1 MTVFYRAGFTPS
13 RLVGLAFGLIIFAL
27 IIGLDTSL
35 KHSANYG
42 MRPAYA
48 AAVTALMAIWWL
60 SEALPI
66 HWTACLP
73 LVLYP
78 ALGVYGGSTGADLRD
93 TALSYVD
100 TYIFLYAGGMC
111 IAAAMQLWGLHRR
124 IALTIMRR
132 IGTDPRNLLLGILV
146 STAFISFWISNSA
159 TATMMVSIGFAIIKQ
174 LESRVEGRRLGAYGM
189 AIMLGVAYA
198 ANVGGIATKIGT
210 ATNAQFSGLLA
221 QMGVEVSFIQFSLV
235 GFPFVVLFLPIVW
248 YALWRIGRKDA
259 PQEDLGKQAI
269 DAEMHKLGPMTYAEK
284 VVLAVFV
291 SAAVLWIAGSP
302 LTALFKASFP
312 SVTITTARVESSVA
326 MLAAVILMV
335 WRIEGRSALG
345 IKGLKL
351 VPWTSLLLLGGSF
364 AMAEG
369 IRSSGLSVWLGQQLT
384 FVNAFGPFSQ
394 VMVISVATV
403 ALSAIA
409 SNVATVSVMFNIV
422 RDAIASKFLLT
433 ALFTTSLAA
442 SCDFALPAGTPPNA
456 IVFGTGYVSLPQM
469 VKTGVVLDLAAA
481 VMVVLWCWLIVPIV
495 FGSTLVNP

>member
-1 MTVFYRAGFTPS
+1 MTAFYRAGFTPS
-13 RLVGLAFGLIIFAL
+13 RLVGLVVGLVVFAL
-27 IIGLDTSL
+27 IIGLDSSL
-35 KHSANYG
+35 KHSADYG

-60 SEALPI
+60 TEALPI

-78 ALGVYGGSTGADLRD
+78 VLGVSGGGAGADLRD

-111 IAAAMQLWGLHRR
+111 VASAMQFWGLHRR
-124 IALTIMRR
+124 IALSIMRQ
-132 IGTDPRNLLLGILV
+132 IGTDPRFLLLGILV
-146 STAFISFWISNSA
+146 ATAFISFWISNSA
-159 TATMMVSIGFAIIKQ
+159 TATMMVSIGFAVIKQ

-210 ATNAQFSGLLA
+210 ATNAQFSGLLS
-221 QMGVEVSFIQFSLV
+221 QMGIEVSFIQFSLV
-235 GFPFVVLFLPIVW
+235 GFPFVVLFLPVVW
-248 YALWRIGRKDA
+248 YALWRLGRKDA
-259 PQEDLGKQAI
+259 PREDLGKQAI
-269 DAEMHKLGPMTYAEK
+269 DAEMHKLGPMSYAEK
-284 VVLAVFV
+284 VVLTVFV

-302 LTALFKASFP
+302 LTALLKASYP

-326 MLAAVILMV
+326 VLAAVILMI
-335 WRIEGRSALG
+335 WRIEGRAALG
-345 IKGLKL
+345 IDGLKL
-351 VPWTSLLLLGGSF
+351 VPWSSLLLLGGSF

-369 IRSSGLSVWLGQQLT
+369 IRSSGLSIWMGQQLT
-384 FVNAFGPFSQ
+384 FVNAFDPFSQ
-394 VMVISVATV
+394 VMVISLATV
-403 ALSAIA
+403 VLSAIA
-409 SNVATVSVMFNIV
+409 SNVATVSVMFNII

-433 ALFTTSLAA
+433 ALFASALAA

-469 VKTGVVLDLAAA
+469 VKTGVMLDIAAA
-481 VMVVLWCWLIVPIV
+481 ILVALWCWLIVPVV
-495 FGSTLVNP
+495 FDSILVNP